1 MNGNQNQYMNNTQIN
16 DDRLVIPQNNTYISN
31 NTPENNTEIYANTPK
46 PTVDYSQ
53 DPRVQENLQK
63 KKNNTIT
70 ISADGKVLILIAI
83 IILLFIYFLPII
95 YNYLN

>member
-1 MNGNQNQYMNNTQIN
+1 MNGNQNQYMNNNQIN
-16 DDRLVIPQNNTYISN
+16 DDRLIIPQNNTYISN
-31 NTPENNTEIYANTPK
+31 NQQEVNTDIYANAPK

-53 DPRVQENLQK
+53 DPKVQENLQ